1 MNVVANPQ
9 LVHLTGLLVPPQ
21 ESVED
26 AKKVTNSGVASST
39 LEMALALHQ
48 ESGPPPVLLPHRG
61 GMFLQVIVKTMM
73 GREGIHKSSTM
84 K

>member
-1 MNVVANPQ
+1 M
-9 LVHLTGLLVPPQ
+9 
-21 ESVED
+21 
-26 AKKVTNSGVASST
+26 VTNRGVSSST